1 VFYAADVLKQLLI
14 LIFLL
19 VMLSDILLFSLENI
33 IAEKVILFFFLSH
46 ALFIK
51 SSSFVTATMI
61 HMHL

>member
-19 VMLSDILLFSLENI
+19 VMLSHILLFSLENI
-33 IAEKVILFFFLSH
+33 IAEKVILFFLSH